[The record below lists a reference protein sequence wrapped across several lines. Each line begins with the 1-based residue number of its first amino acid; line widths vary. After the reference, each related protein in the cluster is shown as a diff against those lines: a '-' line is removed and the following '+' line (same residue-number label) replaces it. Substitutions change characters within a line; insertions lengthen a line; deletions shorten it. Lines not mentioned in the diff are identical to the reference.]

1 VTLSDLSIRNPV
13 FAWMLM
19 AAMIVFG
26 GISLSRMGVSQL
38 PDVDFPVVTITVQD
52 LGAPPETMETDIV
65 DPIEG
70 AVLQVPGVMD
80 EVSQSINGTATITLT
95 FALSRNIDSAL
106 VDTENAVVSV
116 QNQLPTNIY
125 PPTYAKTNPDDQ
137 PIMYLGLYATDPS
150 VSLRDLMIY
159 VNDIAQGEFA
169 SVQGVGQVVESGYL
183 APELRVWPDGKK
195 LARYQLTVEDII
207 STIQSEH
214 VELPSG
220 LIESPGT
227 RDANVQ
233 TMSRA
238 MSPEEFGKIYVNAR
252 GGAVNYNPIT
262 LDKVADITL
271 GTADPLRISRAEGKL
286 CVGLGIIKQAGSNA
300 VAVSKAVTK
309 RLDDMNKLMP
319 KGMQFKV
326 LFNTADYIQQ
336 SVNDLEKNLIL
347 AALATALVCW
357 LFLGSWTATL
367 NIVLAIPTSIVG
379 AFTILYFS
387 GFTLNTFT
395 LLGLS
400 LSIGIVVD
408 DAIMVLEN
416 IIRHQE
422 MNKSNVRAAMDG
434 AKQITF
440 AAIATSA
447 AIAAIFLPVAFM
459 NGVIGKYFYQFGI
472 TMVSAVAL
480 SLLEALTLTPM
491 RCAQFVT
498 VNERTSFFGK
508 AIEGF
513 LDRLAGLYGVGLRIA
528 LDHRW
533 IVLGGSAVLFLASL
547 FISLGLKKEFM
558 PSQDQSMIYM
568 SFKTPVG
575 SSLAYTDSRM
585 HLVEDYLSKQPNVK
599 SYYVSIGGRYGG
611 QLNSGFS
618 FAILNPKGQR
628 SVETEFGRQPRQI
641 DLMNRFRRD
650 LNKIPDLQAFILDL
664 STRGFT
670 SSRGF
675 AVEAGVRGPDW
686 DVLQDSGRKLMKAMK
701 DSGMMVDVDTD
712 FAAGMPEVD
721 VVPNRPKAAAR
732 GVSVGTI
739 AQTVNAMVGGE
750 NVGFY
755 PRNGHEDYI
764 EVRLKGSDRDRREQI
779 NPLLVRN
786 NRGEVVPLKDV
797 VDLKDIL
804 TLAQVTRDKRQR
816 TITLYAS
823 CAPGVSQDKA
833 LAKMRELADKILP
846 RGYYIV
852 MGQGSNVFTESFHDL
867 MFALLF
873 GIVVAY
879 MILASQ
885 FNSFIDPVTVLMAL
899 PLSAS
904 GALAALWLWPYL
916 TFNMQNTLTIN
927 IYSLIGMLLLMGIV
941 KKNSIMLVDFTN
953 EVRRT
958 KKLGVREALL
968 EACPVRYR
976 PILMT
981 SVAVMAAAVPEALG
995 HGAGSETQVPMAVV
1009 LLGGVSVASVL
1020 TLFIVPCFYSVVAP
1034 FESREKNDRLV
1045 EEAEEAIAEDVEVAR
1060 LAHLKHQAQ
1069 IKAARIKKPEAKRRS

>member
-1 VTLSDLSIRNPV
+1 MTLSDLSIKNPV

-26 GISLSRMGVSQL
+26 AISLSRMGISQL
-38 PDVDFPVVTITVQD
+38 PDVNFPVVTITLQD
-52 LGAPPETMETDIV
+52 LGAPPATMETDIV
-65 DPIEG
+65 DPVEG
-70 AVLQVPGVMD
+70 AVLQVPGVVD
-80 EVSQSINGTATITLT
+80 EISQSINGTATITLT
-95 FALSRNIDSAL
+95 FDLDRDIDSAL

-116 QNQLPTNIY
+116 QNQLPANMY
-125 PPTYAKTNPDDQ
+125 PPTYSKTNPDDQ
-137 PIMYLGLYATDPS
+137 PIMTLALYATDPS
-150 VSLRDLMIY
+150 VTLRDLMIY

-169 SVQGVGQVVESGYL
+169 SVEGVGQVTESGFL
-183 APELRVWPDGKK
+183 APELRVWPDDKK
-195 LARYQLTVEDII
+195 LAKYQLTVADVIG
-207 STIQSEH
+207 TIQAEH

-220 LIESPGT
+220 LLETPGKQ
-227 RDANVQ
+227 DENVQ

-252 GGAVNYNPIT
+252 GGTANYSPIT
-262 LDKVADITL
+262 LDKVADVTL
-271 GTADPLRISRAEGKL
+271 GTADPLRISRAQGQA
-286 CVGLGIIKQAGSNA
+286 CVGLGVVKQAGSNA
-300 VAVSKAVTK
+300 VSVAKAVKK
-309 RLDDMNKLMP
+309 RLEEINKTMP
-319 KGMQFKV
+319 KGMQMRV
-326 LFNTADYIQQ
+326 LFDTTDFIQQ
-336 SVNDLEKNLIL
+336 SVNDLEKNLVL

-357 LFLGSWTATL
+357 LFLGSWSATL
-367 NIVLAIPTSIVG
+367 NILLAIPTSIVG

-395 LLGLS
+395 LMGLS

-416 IIRHQE
+416 IVRHQE
-422 MNKSNVRAAMDG
+422 MGKSNVRAAMDG
-434 AKQITF
+434 ARQITF
-440 AAIATSA
+440 AAVATSA

-472 TMVSAVAL
+472 TMVAAVAL

-491 RCAQFVT
+491 RCAQFVH
-498 VNERTSFFGK
+498 VGGRSSAFGK
-508 AIEGF
+508 AVERF
-513 LDRLAGLYGVGLRIA
+513 LDGMAKYYTVTLRWS

-533 IVLGGSAVLFLASL
+533 LVLISAAILFFASL
-547 FISLGLKKEFM
+547 FITVGLKKEFM

-585 HLVEDYLSKQPNVK
+585 HLVEDYLSKQPNVLR
-599 SYYVSIGGRYGG
+599 YYVSIGGKYGG

-618 FAILNPKGQR
+618 FAALTPKGHRQIDPLL
-628 SVETEFGRQPRQI
+628 GRQPTQLE
-641 DLMNRFRRD
+641 LMNHYRKD
-650 LNKIPDLQAFILDL
+650 LSKIPDLSVFMLDL

-670 SSRGF
+670 STRGY
-675 AVEAGVRGPDW
+675 AIEAGVRGPDW
-686 DVLQDSGRKLMKAMK
+686 KTLQECGLKLKQAMK
-701 DSGMMVDVDTD
+701 DSGVMVDVDTD

-721 VVPNRPKAAAR
+721 VVPNRPEAARR

-755 PRNGHEDYI
+755 PRDGHEDYI
-764 EVRLKGSDRDRREQI
+764 EVRLKSDARDKQEQI

-786 NRGEVVPLKDV
+786 NRGEVAPLKDV
-797 VDLKDIL
+797 VNLEDIQ
-804 TLAQVTRDKRQR
+804 TLSQITRDRRQR

-833 LAKMRELADKILP
+833 LAKMQELAASILP
-846 RGYYIV
+846 KGYYIV
-852 MGQGSNVFTESFHDL
+852 MGQGSSIFTQSFHDL
-867 MFALLF
+867 IFALLF

-885 FNSFIDPVTVLMAL
+885 FNSFIDPITVLLAL
-899 PLSAS
+899 PFSAS
-904 GALAALWLWPYL
+904 GALAALWLWPYI
-916 TFNMQNTLTIN
+916 TFSSLNTLTIN

-953 EVRRT
+953 EVRRV
-958 KKLGVREALL
+958 KKLPVREALL

-981 SVAVMAAAVPEALG
+981 SVAIMTAALPEALG

-1009 LLGGVSVASVL
+1009 LLGGVACGSVL
-1020 TLFIVPCFYSVVAP
+1020 TLFVVPCFYSLVAR
-1034 FESREKNDRLV
+1034 FENREINDKLV
-1045 EEAEEAIAEDVEVAR
+1045 EEAEEAMAAAAVALKASKKGSKSGKAVAR
-1060 LAHLKHQAQ
+1060 H
-1069 IKAARIKKPEAKRRS
+1069 I